1 MKDNK
6 TIAELTSELVAPVEK
21 LLHEL
26 VSRIT
31 AVLAE
36 PEAAEPDAA
45 EPDAAEPDA
54 AEPDAAEPDAAE
66 PDAAEPDAAEPDAA
80 EPDAAEPDAAEPDAA
95 MSGGEVMFHY
105 TLSTCHT
112 EKTPRSDVRLER
124 LAALRSTV
132 EVAIGGKA
140 VPLPGFPYYAL
151 SIRNTWTG
159 AVGWLI
165 EGAERRVLVRCVTAW
180 TGGGVTKGLAWL
192 AATLPA
198 DLALEFPCCLV
209 KPGVAFLKDSGAAS
223 CLDDAERCISWA
235 LVDASAPPTPR
246 RRPDSRP
253 GMWVVHHHY

>member
-6 TIAELTSELVAPVEK
+6 TIAELTSELVAQVEK
-21 LLHEL
+21 LRHKL
-26 VSRIT
+26 VPRVT

-45 EPDAAEPDA
+45 EPDAAEPEA
-54 AEPDAAEPDAAE
+54 VEPDAAEPRTL
-66 PDAAEPDAAEPDAA
+66 PSRR
-80 EPDAAEPDAAEPDAA
+80 

-112 EKTPRSDVRLER
+112 EKTPRSDVRLEM

-209 KPGVAFLKDSGAAS
+209 KPGEAFLKDSGAAS

-235 LVDASAPPTPR
+235 LVGASAPDPETAA
-246 RRPDSRP
+246 
-253 GMWVVHHHY
+253 

>member
-1 MKDNK
+1 
-6 TIAELTSELVAPVEK
+6 
-21 LLHEL
+21 
-26 VSRIT
+26 
-31 AVLAE
+31 
-36 PEAAEPDAA
+36 
-45 EPDAAEPDA
+45 
-54 AEPDAAEPDAAE
+54 
-66 PDAAEPDAAEPDAA
+66 
-80 EPDAAEPDAAEPDAA
+80 

-112 EKTPRSDVRLER
+112 EKTPRSDVRLEM

-209 KPGVAFLKDSGAAS
+209 KLGEAFLKDSGAAS

-235 LVDASAPPTPR
+235 LVDASAPDPETAA
-246 RRPDSRP
+246 
-253 GMWVVHHHY
+253 